1 MKLVAVVAV
10 GAGTVPVPR
19 VGIDRGD
26 DPAGG
31 HSLSYPRGSGSVGV
45 GGDLDVL
52 ACHDPQQLDRPS
64 QAWVPEAGA
73 EPDDGLG
80 VAEQLRD
87 QSSPC
92 AGISPHDLRFA
103 LPVVVV
109 TRQQPRQLRCG
120 PGVDPRQ
127 HPDALADPGPDQ
139 GDRVLGLLC
148 V

>member
-1 MKLVAVVAV
+1 M
-10 GAGTVPVPR
+10 TRP
-19 VGIDRGD
+19 
-26 DPAGG
+26 GG
-31 HSLSYPRGSGSVGV
+31 HSLSYPRGHRTVGV

-52 ACHDPQQLDRPS
+52 ARHDPQQLDRCS
-64 QAWVPEAGA
+64 QVWVPEAGA

-87 QSSPC
+87 QSGPC
-92 AGISPHDLRFA
+92 AGVCPHDLRLA

-120 PGVDPRQ
+120 PGVDPAGTPTHLRT
-127 HPDALADPGPDQ
+127 PD
-139 GDRVLGLLC
+139 RIKVI